1 MKNSIKLWGFVHL
14 SIMLL
19 LLSNAC
25 SSDKK
30 SKKWQEK
37 ERAVEKWVNYELQG
51 SKGKA
56 AFPKRP
62 VTKTIAYSADIIIL
76 ENYVISDS
84 VTYSVTLIEN
94 KALKTP
100 EAWKNF
106 LEKEVLAFKAI
117 ERRKIKISG
126 FDAVLSKVRE
136 NDLCGYSINFVVD
149 NRYVANLVIRY
160 KGEFP
165 TEKLLIAFAE
175 KVKFDIADEAPK
187 LEEE

>member
-1 MKNSIKLWGFVHL
+1 MKLLGISCL
-14 SIMLL
+14 SILVICLL
-19 LLSNAC
+19 NAC

-30 SKKWQEK
+30 SEKWQEK
-37 ERAVEKWVNYELQG
+37 ELTVEKWENFELQG

-62 VTKTIAYSADIIIL
+62 VSKTIAYSADINIL

-117 ERRKIKISG
+117 ERRKIKLSG
-126 FDAVLSKVRE
+126 RDAVLSKVRE
-136 NDLCGYSINFVVD
+136 NDLCGYSINFIVD

-165 TEKLLIAFAE
+165 TEKLLMTFAE
-175 KVKFDIADEAPK
+175 RVKLK
-187 LEEE
+187 